1 MDFRNH
7 RIPVLQVGFKVNPV
21 ANCHRV
27 CVLNVPDPE
36 LPFKPAVQ
44 GAAVIKAHPDPA
56 TGGFYDNSFQ
66 KSGKVIV
73 FLYRFSH
80 IPDTIRAI
88 FENAEL
94 FDQNLAHD

>member
-1 MDFRNH
+1 MDIRDH
-7 RIPVLQVGFKVNPV
+7 RIPMLQIGFKVNPV

-44 GAAVIKAHPDPA
+44 GAAVFKAHPDPA
-56 TGGFYDNSFQ
+56 AGGFYDNSFQ
-66 KSGKVIV
+66 RSGEEIV
-73 FLYRFSH
+73 FLNRVPD
-80 IPDTIRAI
+80 IPDAFQAV

-94 FDQNLAHD
+94 FD